1 MKLETLQHEKFA
13 ALKSGDKMRTNI
25 ITDIIGNVK
34 RAAIDKNCRDNIP
47 ESMVD
52 EVLLKYQKM
61 VQEQIDTCPA
71 GRVEALAEYKRQ
83 MEIVAE
89 FAPTLIAGEEEI
101 RCLIFDVVNGEVEFS
116 KANKSKIMKIIVPV
130 LKGKADMSVV
140 NTVIGKLL
148 Q

>member
-25 ITDIIGNVK
+25 IADIIGNVK
-34 RAAIDKNCRDNIP
+34 RAAIDKNCRDNIT

-89 FAPTLIAGEEEI
+89 FAPILIADEEEI
-101 RCLIFDVVNGEVEFS
+101 RCLILDVVNGEVEFS
-116 KANKSKIMKIIVPV
+116 KANRGKIMKIIVPV

>member
-1 MKLETLQHEKFA
+1 MKLEKLQHEKFA

-89 FAPTLIAGEEEI
+89 FAPTLIADEEEI
-101 RCLIFDVVNGEVEFS
+101 RRLILDVVNGEVEFS
-116 KANKSKIMKIIVPV
+116 KANRGKIMKIVAPA
-130 LKGKADMSVV
+130 LKGKVDMSVV

>member
-1 MKLETLQHEKFA
+1 MTLGKLQNEMIA
-13 ALKSGDKMRTNI
+13 SLKSGDKMRTNI

-89 FAPTLIAGEEEI
+89 FAPILIADEEEI
-101 RCLIFDVVNGEVEFS
+101 RCLILDVVNGEVEFS
-116 KANKSKIMKIIVPV
+116 KANRGKIMKIIVPI

>member
-1 MKLETLQHEKFA
+1 MTLEKLQHEKFA

-61 VQEQIDTCPA
+61 VQEQIDTCPSD
-71 GRVEALAEYKRQ
+71 RVEALAEYKRQ
-83 MEIVAE
+83 MAIVVE
-89 FAPTLIAGEEEI
+89 FAPTLVTDEEEI
-101 RCLIFDVVNGEVEFS
+101 RLLVLDAVNSEVEFS
-116 KANKSKIMKIIVPV
+116 KANRGKIMKIVAPV

>member
-1 MKLETLQHEKFA
+1 
-13 ALKSGDKMRTNI
+13 MRTNI
-25 ITDIIGNVK
+25 IADIIGNVK
-34 RAAIDKNCRDNIP
+34 RAAIDKNCRDNIT

-89 FAPTLIAGEEEI
+89 FAPILIADEEEI
-101 RCLIFDVVNGEVEFS
+101 RCLILDVVNGEVEFS
-116 KANKSKIMKIIVPV
+116 KANRGKIMKIIVPV

>member
-89 FAPTLIAGEEEI
+89 FAPILIADEEEI
-101 RCLIFDVVNGEVEFS
+101 RRLILDVVNGEVEFS
-116 KANKSKIMKIIVPV
+116 KANRGKIMKIIVPV